1 MKNLKTLN
9 EYGGSEWSVI
19 TAAKNYLYIDMGK
32 FRDKL
37 KDKKHLKAFD
47 KAKKAFWDVI
57 GPVAE
62 EHHDM
67 HESKLTEGEDY
78 KYKKYVA
85 NAFKEIKDAVFNFR
99 NAMGIKQLTNK
110 DMKLKKKFDALHN
123 SIFDLEK
130 EMKSEGLTEGK
141 LTEGN
146 NTQYSWGQIN
156 DALTSMGMSPRK
168 IGDIRLFLTKRR
180 YGK

>member
-19 TAAKNYLYIDMGK
+19 TAAKNFLYIDMGK

-37 KDKKHLKAFD
+37 KDRKHLKEFD
-47 KAKKAFWDVI
+47 KAKKAFWDVV
-57 GPVAE
+57 GNVAE
-62 EHHDM
+62 EHHEM
-67 HESKLTEGEDY
+67 YESKLTEGE
-78 KYKKYVA
+78 
-85 NAFKEIKDAVFNFR
+85 
-99 NAMGIKQLTNK
+99 
-110 DMKLKKKFDALHN
+110 
-123 SIFDLEK
+123 
-130 EMKSEGLTEGK
+130 

-168 IGDIRLFLTKRR
+168 IGDIRLFLK
-180 YGK
+180 KQK